1 MGGVDIIVRLLA
13 HVLAR
18 IEIAVVCQAGR
29 DGAIDSVLAIGE
41 VVAVGV
47 VWVRTLCGRWW
58 DRLGWRW
65 SGRRRCWG

>member
-1 MGGVDIIVRLLA
+1 
-13 HVLAR
+13 
-18 IEIAVVCQAGR
+18 
-29 DGAIDSVLAIGE
+29 

-65 SGRRRCWG
+65 RGRRRCWG